1 MKYYLI
7 AGEAS
12 GDLHGSNLM
21 KGLLKNDPAAGF
33 RFWGGDKMAAA
44 GGGKNLAKHYKKT
57 SFFGVTE
64 VIKNL
69 GTVLSQLRECKEDVA
84 KFSPDVLILID
95 YPGFNFKMAK
105 FAHKRGL
112 KVFYYISPKVWA
124 WKESRVKRIKK
135 YVDRLFIIF
144 PFEIEYFRKKGV
156 EAIYEGNP
164 LVDSIEEKLSHIPPK
179 EQFLHEN
186 GLDGRPLVAL
196 LAGSRAS
203 EIKNNLPFMVE
214 LSKLFPD
221 HQFVVG
227 GVSWLDRSQY
237 DSYLEGTSV
246 RHVCDK
252 TYELL
257 KYSEAAVVT
266 SGTATLEAALIGTPE
281 IVCYKSDP
289 FSVLFGRMVIKVRFI
304 SLVNLIMDREVVR
317 ELIQSDMSMEKASKE
332 LENILPG
339 GSKRTGML
347 SDFEELRRIVGG
359 PGASERFAAKMVEI
373 LKREKPEE

>member
-21 KGLLKNDPAAGF
+21 KGLLKSDPDAVF
-33 RFWGGDKMAAA
+33 RFWGGDKMASVGGA
-44 GGGKNLAKHYKKT
+44 GNLAKHYKKA

-84 KFSPDVLILID
+84 NFAPDVLILID
-95 YPGFNFKMAK
+95 YPGFNFKIAK
-105 FAHKRGL
+105 FAHERGL

-144 PFEIEYFRKKGV
+144 PFEIEYFRKRGV

-164 LVDSIEEKLSHIPPK
+164 LVDSITEKLARIPSR
-179 EQFLHEN
+179 EQFLREN
-186 GLDGRPLVAL
+186 GLDGRPIVAL

-214 LSKLFPD
+214 LSGFFPNY
-221 HQFVVG
+221 QFVVA

-237 DSYLEGTSV
+237 DSYLEGTPV

-257 KYSEAAVVT
+257 KHSEAAVVT
-266 SGTATLEAALIGTPE
+266 SGTATLETALIGTPE
-281 IVCYKSDP
+281 IVCYKSDA
-289 FSVLFGRMVIKVRFI
+289 FSVLFGRIVIKVRFI
-304 SLVNLIMDREVVR
+304 SLVNLIMDREAVR
-317 ELIQSDMSMEKASKE
+317 ELIQSDMSMEKASAE
-332 LENILPG
+332 LKSILQG
-339 GSKRTGML
+339 GDKRDKML
-347 SDFEELRRIVGG
+347 ADFEELRAIVGG
-359 PGASERFAAKMVEI
+359 PGASDRFAARMVEELNS
-373 LKREKPEE
+373 LKV